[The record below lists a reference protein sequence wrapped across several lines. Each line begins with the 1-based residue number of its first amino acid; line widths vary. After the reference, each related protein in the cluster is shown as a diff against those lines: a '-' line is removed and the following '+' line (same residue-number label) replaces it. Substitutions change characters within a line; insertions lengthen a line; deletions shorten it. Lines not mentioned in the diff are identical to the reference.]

1 MKDVRVAPKTL
12 VEKWS
17 SPARGKVGVGNIANK
32 HIKENCAA
40 VLENQQRQMLSE
52 ASFNTGISSLAI
64 GAAPKGNLLP
74 GGKGMGAY
82 GPLGGMS
89 MALVRQTFPA
99 LFANKIL
106 SVQAMNGPA
115 GIAAALR
122 PYYVDPVTRAATE
135 LAGWDY
141 VPQYSGFTGWI
152 KGSSAYNS
160 PATTGQAVAELSAV
174 SGSADMGIA
183 ADPQFAEHWMLGGTN
198 RTIPTTAFPTTG
210 YGIEKLEGA
219 QVPTS
224 AEAYPEITLQLE
236 TESILAKTR
245 KLAASVS
252 LESVTD
258 LQNVWSVD
266 VKKELLAAIQYELVA
281 EQDREILQ
289 AIKSVATQA
298 EPITVSSGTD
308 AAGTMVNRGA
318 ELVAKILRLSN
329 IIIKTTHRFAGNF
342 AIVSPDVATLL
353 QTAPTSV
360 WSKTETQI
368 VGFEATPEIGTINGT
383 IKVYLDQYA
392 QKDYVLVGY
401 KGTALADSGIVY
413 CPYVTNLVAEATDPR
428 DFSPRLGVMNRYA
441 LCTSLLGA
449 NRYYIYADVDLG
461 DTFGTDPTSGRVDNI
476 FYRNW

>member
-1 MKDVRVAPKTL
+1 MKDVTVASKTL

-17 SPARGKVGVGNIANK
+17 SPARGKVGVGNIADK
-32 HIKENCAA
+32 HIRENCAA
-40 VLENQQRQMLSE
+40 MLENQHKHMLSE

-64 GAAPKGNLLP
+64 GAAPQGNLLP

-99 LFANKIL
+99 LFANKVL

-141 VPQYSGFTGWI
+141 VPEYSGYTGWI
-152 KGSSAYNS
+152 KGSSAYLS
-160 PATTGQAVAELSAV
+160 SATSGQAIAELSAV
-174 SGSADMGIA
+174 SGSPDMGIA

-198 RTIPTTAFPTTG
+198 RSIPSNF
-210 YGIEKLEGA
+210 
-219 QVPTS
+219 PTS
-224 AEAYPEITLQLE
+224 AYGIQNLEPSVPTGNEAYPEITLQLE
-236 TESILAKTR
+236 TESILAKSR

-289 AIKSVATQA
+289 ALKSVATQA
-298 EPITVSSGTD
+298 EPISVSSGTD

-329 IIIKTTHRFAGNF
+329 LIIKTTHRFAGNF

-360 WSKTETQI
+360 WSKAETQI
-368 VGFEATPEIGTINGT
+368 TGFEATPEIGTINGT

-392 QKDYVLVGY
+392 KKDYVLVGY

-413 CPYVTNLVAEATDPR
+413 CPYVTNLIAEATDPR

-461 DTFGTDPTSGRVDNI
+461 DTFGTDPTIGRKDNI
-476 FYRNW
+476 YYKNW

>member
-1 MKDVRVAPKTL
+1 MRNSFVPKTL

-17 SPARGKVGVGNIANK
+17 SPARGKVGVGSIANK
-32 HIKENCAA
+32 QIKENCAA
-40 VLENQQRQMLSE
+40 MLENQQKQVLKE

-64 GAAPKGNLLP
+64 GASPKGNLLP

-99 LFANKIL
+99 LFANKVL

-122 PYYVDPVTRAATE
+122 PYYVDPVTRAATK

-141 VPQYSGFTGWI
+141 VPEYSGFTGWI
-152 KGSSAYNS
+152 KGTSGYLE
-160 PATTGQAVAELSAV
+160 PATSGQAIADFAEV
-174 SGSADMGIA
+174 SGKADLGVA

-198 RTIPTTAFPTTG
+198 RTIPTANYPTTA
-210 YGIEKLEGA
+210 YGIEKLDTGSM
-219 QVPTS
+219 PTS

-289 AIKSVATQA
+289 ALKSVATQA
-298 EPITVSSGTD
+298 ETITVSTGTD

-329 IIIKTTHRFAGNF
+329 LIIKTTHRFAGNF
-342 AIVSPDVATLL
+342 CIVSPDVATLL

-360 WSKTETQI
+360 WSKAETQI
-368 VGFEATPEIGTINGT
+368 SGFEATPEIGTINGT

-392 QKDYVLVGY
+392 REDYVLVGY

-449 NRYYIYADVDLG
+449 NRYYLYAKVDLK
-461 DTFGTDPTSGRVDNI
+461 DTFGNDPTSGREDNI
-476 FYRNW
+476 YYKNW